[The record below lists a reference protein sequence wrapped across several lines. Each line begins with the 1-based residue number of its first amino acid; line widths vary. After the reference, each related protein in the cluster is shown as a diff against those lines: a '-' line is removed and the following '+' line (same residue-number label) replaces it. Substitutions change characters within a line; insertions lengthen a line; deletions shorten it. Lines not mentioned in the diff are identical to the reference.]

1 MLGPIG
7 YKSVNM
13 KGVPYNTTGKALM
26 KQEQHGLRNVILKD
40 ALRDGFALM
49 MGFTPA
55 IMVYVI
61 GAKQVGLSFLETMLL
76 ACAVI
81 AATSMIA
88 AVQMIGVGADIL
100 QIYLATFLINIRFF
114 MFSTAVLPYFKKRT
128 GFYSLIL
135 AYPMMT
141 AHVGWVP
148 GKAKEGKSC
157 DDYTVIL
164 NSFIIISTAILT
176 AFCYIMTAAI
186 PTYLKRPLSFAVP
199 AAFIA
204 FLVPMVK
211 DDKKRKI
218 IIVFVSGLG
227 TVGFYSLL
235 GNWSFMAIGLTI
247 AYMAAKLEKQ

>member
-1 MLGPIG
+1 MFR
-7 YKSVNM
+7 
-13 KGVPYNTTGKALM
+13 VPNFKCRIAEIPSIRTGETLM
-26 KQEQHGLRNVILKD
+26 KQEDNGDRKLILKD

-61 GAKQVGLSFLETMLL
+61 GAKQIGLSFLETMLL

-88 AVQMIGVGADIL
+88 AVQMIGAGADIL

-114 MFSTAVLPYFKKRT
+114 MFSMAVLPYLKKRT
-128 GFYSLIL
+128 GIYSFIL

-157 DDYTVIL
+157 DDYTLIL
-164 NSFIIISTAILT
+164 NCFIILSTAILT
-176 AFCYIMTAAI
+176 AFCYVMTAAI
-186 PTYLKRPLSFAVP
+186 PTYLSRPLSFAVP

-211 DDKKRKI
+211 DNIKRKI
-218 IIVFVSGLG
+218 TIVFLSGLG
-227 TVGFYSLL
+227 TIGFYSLL
-235 GNWSFMAIGLTI
+235 GNWSFMAIGLAI
-247 AYMAAKLEKQ
+247 AYMAAKLEKR